1 MNMTKRVIWV
11 VALVV
16 AASALNVAQA
26 QPKKSQLIKEAS
38 VMRHEAEAIAL
49 TKVPH
54 GTIKS
59 GELEKEHGHLVW
71 SFDIAKAGT
80 KDIAEVQVDARSG
93 KIVDVKTENPAQQAA
108 EAVADKAKK

>member
-1 MNMTKRVIWV
+1 MKMTKRVVWA
-11 VALVV
+11 VALVA
-16 AASALNVAQA
+16 AASALQAESPSAAKLMKETTVTRSQAEKVALA
-26 QPKKSQLIKEAS
+26 
-38 VMRHEAEAIAL
+38 
-49 TKVPH
+49 KVPR

-71 SFDIAKAGT
+71 SFDIAKPGT

-108 EAVADKAKK
+108 EAVADKAKKKF

>member
-1 MNMTKRVIWV
+1 MKMTKRVILA
-11 VALVV
+11 VALV
-16 AASALNVAQA
+16 AATSALQA
-26 QPKKSQLIKEAS
+26 ESPNEAKLMKEATVTRS
-38 VMRHEAEAIAL
+38 QAEKVAL
-49 TKVPH
+49 AKVPR

-71 SFDIAKAGT
+71 SFDIAKPGT

>member
-1 MNMTKRVIWV
+1 MKMTKRVVWA
-11 VALVV
+11 VALVA
-16 AASALNVAQA
+16 AASALQA
-26 QPKKSQLIKEAS
+26 ESPSEAKLMKEATVTRS
-38 VMRHEAEAIAL
+38 QAEKVAL
-49 TKVPH
+49 AKVPR

-71 SFDIAKAGT
+71 SFDIAKPGT

-93 KIVDVKTENPAQQAA
+93 KVVDVKTENPAQQAA